1 MFEFKIAAQ
10 GGPARVGML
19 TLPHGAVETP
29 VFMPV
34 GTQGS
39 VRALSPNDLRSAG
52 ATLVLANTY
61 HLHVRPGEQV
71 VGALGGLHRFMAW
84 DRPLLTDSGGFQVVS
99 LEGFRRVDDDG
110 VEFQSHV
117 DGGRRTLTPERAT
130 EIQWALGAD
139 IAMAFDHVVRG
150 GADGATARD
159 ALERTMRWL
168 ERCGRRHEELKAS
181 YDATSLRRKSSPG
194 EDVQRS
200 VVASCNQ
207 TLWPI
212 LQGGTHLELRTEGL
226 RRILEPGTWTGLA
239 IGGLSVGE
247 PKAVMYD
254 MLERL
259 EPKLP
264 AIPRYLMGV
273 GFPEDLVAAVE
284 RGVDLFDCVAP
295 TRNGRN
301 GSAFTPDGP
310 VNIRNAEHR
319 EDPRPL
325 DATCDCETC
334 TTFSRGYL
342 RHLFM
347 AEELLG
353 LRLLSLHNVRYLI
366 RLAGEMRAAIRGAP
380 SAPGPR
386 SGAAATCTRDPH
398 DRART
403 VCSAVRSLRPECRRR
418 NDRLPGPDR
427 RPDRDLLLH
436 ADPPAAPAAGAAP
449 PAARVAATRRSH
461 RHLGGHHRRGRAPE
475 GRRSH
480 GEERR
485 VALDRPALQHR
496 EHHEPF
502 GRGRQAAVTIRQLHL
517 LGSPVLLQ
525 RSTPVAAVDDAVRR
539 LVDDLFETMHAAKG
553 VGLAANP
560 NGVAP

>member
-1 MFEFKIAAQ
+1 MFEFSIGATS
-10 GGPARVGML
+10 GPARAGTL
-19 TLPHGAVETP
+19 SLPHGTVETP

-34 GTQGS
+34 GTQGT
-39 VRALSPNDLRSAG
+39 VRALSPADLRAAG

-71 VGALGGLHRFMAW
+71 VEKLGALHRFMSW
-84 DRPLLTDSGGFQVVS
+84 DRPLLTDSGGFQVFS

-117 DGGRRTLTPERAT
+117 DGRRRTLTPERAT
-130 EIQWALGAD
+130 EIQWVLGAD
-139 IAMAFDHVVRG
+139 IAMAFDHVVPG
-150 GADGATARD
+150 GADAATARD
-159 ALERTMRWL
+159 ALERTLKWL
-168 ERCGRRHEELKAS
+168 ERCAGRHRELADGTAVTDRQS
-181 YDATSLRRKSSPG
+181 AGPAVR
-194 EDVQRS
+194 
-200 VVASCNQ
+200 Q

-212 LQGGTHLELRTEGL
+212 LQGGTHLQLRTEGL
-226 RRILEPGTWTGLA
+226 RQILALGEWTGLA

-247 PKAVMYD
+247 PKTVMYD

-353 LRLLSLHNVRYLI
+353 LKLLSLHNVRYLI
-366 RLAGEMRAAIRGAP
+366 RLAGEMRAAIRR
-380 SAPGPR
+380 SAFGPW
-386 SGAAATCTRDPH
+386 AA
-398 DRART
+398 
-403 VCSAVRSLRPECRRR
+403 EWRRR
-418 NDRLPGPDR
+418 Y
-427 RPDRDLLLH
+427 LH
-436 ADPPAAPAAGAAP
+436 
-449 PAARVAATRRSH
+449 S
-461 RHLGGHHRRGRAPE
+461 
-475 GRRSH
+475 
-480 GEERR
+480 
-485 VALDRPALQHR
+485 
-496 EHHEPF
+496 
-502 GRGRQAAVTIRQLHL
+502 
-517 LGSPVLLQ
+517 GS
-525 RSTPVAAVDDAVRR
+525 A
-539 LVDDLFETMHAAKG
+539 
-553 VGLAANP
+553 
-560 NGVAP
+560 

>member
-1 MFEFKIAAQ
+1 VFEFTIAATS
-10 GGPARVGML
+10 GPARTGTV
-19 TLPHGAVETP
+19 TLPHGTVETP

-34 GTQGS
+34 GTQGT
-39 VRALSPNDLRSAG
+39 VRALSPNDLRAAG

-71 VGALGGLHRFMAW
+71 VEKLGALHRFMGW
-84 DRPLLTDSGGFQVVS
+84 DRPLLTDSGGFQVFS
-99 LEGFRRVDDDG
+99 LAGSRRVDEDG

-130 EIQWALGAD
+130 EIQWVLGAD
-139 IAMAFDHVVRG
+139 IAMAFDHVIPG
-150 GADGATARD
+150 GADEGVARD
-159 ALERTMRWL
+159 ALDRTLRWL
-168 ERCGRRHEELKAS
+168 ERCRKRHEELRRSGGPA
-181 YDATSLRRKSSPG
+181 DGGATVG
-194 EDVQRS
+194 
-200 VVASCNQ
+200 Q

-226 RRILEPGTWTGLA
+226 RRILELGSWTGIA

-247 PKAVMYD
+247 PKAVMYE

-259 EPKLP
+259 EPRLP
-264 AIPRYLMGV
+264 ALPRYLMGV

-301 GSAFTPDGP
+301 GSAFTPDGT

-319 EDPRPL
+319 DDPGPL

-366 RLAGEMRAAIRGAP
+366 RLAEAMRAAIRRNTFGSWA
-380 SAPGPR
+380 G
-386 SGAAATCTRDPH
+386 
-398 DRART
+398 
-403 VCSAVRSLRPECRRR
+403 EWRRR
-418 NDRLPGPDR
+418 Y
-427 RPDRDLLLH
+427 LH
-436 ADPPAAPAAGAAP
+436 
-449 PAARVAATRRSH
+449 S
-461 RHLGGHHRRGRAPE
+461 
-475 GRRSH
+475 
-480 GEERR
+480 
-485 VALDRPALQHR
+485 
-496 EHHEPF
+496 
-502 GRGRQAAVTIRQLHL
+502 
-517 LGSPVLLQ
+517 GS
-525 RSTPVAAVDDAVRR
+525 A
-539 LVDDLFETMHAAKG
+539 
-553 VGLAANP
+553 
-560 NGVAP
+560 